1 MVEMVDPPSKKKIED
16 MTPEEKNEY
25 WRKYNEE
32 KLLPLNESLITFT
45 FIADGA
51 GALSELFTVKASF
64 KLTSLTGLF
73 ENLLSKASRFTVKSS
88 KFDYFFG
95 RVVTSNEHNIQRSAQ
110 NLADLTTLGIKTE
123 KDLMRVFNK
132 AWNSPIINK
141 IETTHGVSIIK
152 SASVGK
158 NGQAIQVSFF
168 YKGGDMGLTPTVSTI
183 IPKL

>member
-1 MVEMVDPPSKKKIED
+1 

-32 KLLPLNESLITFT
+32 KLLPLNESLINCAL
-45 FIADGA
+45 IADGA
-51 GALSELFTVKASF
+51 GALSELFAVKASF

-73 ENLLSKASRFTVKSS
+73 TNLLNKASRFTVQSS

-95 RVVTSNEHNIQRSAQ
+95 RVVTGNEHNIQRSAQ

-132 AWNSPIINK
+132 AWNSPIIQK
-141 IETTHGVSIIK
+141 IETSHGVSVIK

-158 NGQAIQVSFF
+158 SGQAVQVSFF
-168 YKGGDMGLTPTVSTI
+168 YKGGNMSLTPTISTI